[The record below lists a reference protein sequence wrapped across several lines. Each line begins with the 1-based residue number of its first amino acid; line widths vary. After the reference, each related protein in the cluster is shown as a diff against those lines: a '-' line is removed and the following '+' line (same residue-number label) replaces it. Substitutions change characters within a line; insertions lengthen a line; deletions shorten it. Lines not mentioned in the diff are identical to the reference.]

1 MPVELGKVREY
12 ARATRAQDPVY
23 LETDDPPSPPTFLVN
38 ALFWQERRHSGW
50 GDRPPDFQRVLHGEQ
65 EFVFHGE
72 PPRAGTVL
80 QGRARLER
88 AYEKE
93 GRRGGAMT
101 IVEIVTEFRDASGQ
115 LVAEAISTSIETSV
129 ATA

>member
-1 MPVELGKVREY
+1 L
-12 ARATRAQDPVY
+12 
-23 LETDDPPSPPTFLVN
+23 
-38 ALFWQERRHSGW
+38 QEPRHSGW
-50 GDRPPDFQRVLHGEQ
+50 GDRPPDFERVLHGEQ
-65 EFVFHGE
+65 EFRFHGE

-80 QGRARLER
+80 EGRARLDR

-93 GRRGGAMT
+93 GRRGGTMT
-101 IVEIVTEFRDASGQ
+101 IVEIVTEFRDASGR